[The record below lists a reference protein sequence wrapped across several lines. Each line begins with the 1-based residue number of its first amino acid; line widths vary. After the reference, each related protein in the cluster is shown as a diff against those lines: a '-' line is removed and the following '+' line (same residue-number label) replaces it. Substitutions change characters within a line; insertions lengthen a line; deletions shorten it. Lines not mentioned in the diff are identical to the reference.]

1 MRKIL
6 GTIAGAAL
14 AVGLFAAPSQAN
26 ACGAPG
32 ASGGTYVPAGG
43 ESGNGAV
50 YAGNQGTNEGWVGE
64 QSSRGYI
71 EVRGS
76 MSSGIRI
83 HGSTTDNAVS
93 GNAQVNPFG
102 QPASVCVSGGGQTV
116 RFPL

>member
-26 ACGAPG
+26 ACGALGPS
-32 ASGGTYVPAGG
+32 ANSTYVPADGQN
-43 ESGNGAV
+43 GNGAA
-50 YAGNQGTNEGWVGE
+50 YYGNQGTNEGWIGE

-83 HGSTTDNAVS
+83 HGSTSDSAVNGS
-93 GNAQVNPFG
+93 AQVNPFA
-102 QPASVCVSGGGQTV
+102 QTASVCLAGGGTTIQV
-116 RFPL
+116 P